1 MNIIEALY
9 ISSLSP
15 EKIGVLII
23 DMILGFENRNIRKIT
38 YYDIFILMP
47 FYLYNPAQIK
57 FKRLKFDKNNSFYNM
72 IERHPE
78 IFVNIEERYLETI
91 KFVKNGFIYLLQNN
105 IIKMNDNLE
114 LKLLNNKY
122 KVTNKE
128 LFKMAQVFSTRTTA
142 ELYNFFK
149 VDIDA
154 I

>member
-1 MNIIEALY
+1 MNIIDALY
-9 ISSLSP
+9 INSLSP
-15 EKIGVLII
+15 EKIANLII
-23 DMILGFENRNIRKIT
+23 DMILGFEERNIRKVT
-38 YYDIFILMP
+38 YYDIFILIP
-47 FYLYNPAQIK
+47 FYLYIPAQTK
-57 FKRLKFDKNNSFYNM
+57 FKIMRFDKNNSFYNN

-78 IFVNIEERYLETI
+78 IYVNIEERYLETI

-105 IIKMNDNLE
+105 IIKINDNLE

-122 KVTNKE
+122 KVIKKE

-154 I
+154 V